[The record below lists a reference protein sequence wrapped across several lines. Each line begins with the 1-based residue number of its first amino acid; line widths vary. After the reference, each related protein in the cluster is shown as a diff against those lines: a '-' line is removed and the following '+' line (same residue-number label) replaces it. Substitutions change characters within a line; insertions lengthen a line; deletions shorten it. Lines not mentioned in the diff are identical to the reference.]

1 MELLQTL
8 TLNVGSFVR
17 VLSDPEGD
25 PLLLLSWS
33 QQVSHPLVIDLEE
46 AVGTEGKTYITTHF
60 SCSYHVRSSSSFSTR
75 CQKQPAFKLTSVA
88 LYRHR
93 KVVNEMCT
101 DKKIQFGF
109 CIVLPAALQRNCL
122 RMFVEQHGYTGPDSS
137 TVPDLQSAR
146 VLAFQTNV
154 FGPKETLFKR
164 ETR

>member
-1 MELLQTL
+1 MS
-8 TLNVGSFVR
+8 G
-17 VLSDPEGD
+17 
-25 PLLLLSWS
+25 
-33 QQVSHPLVIDLEE
+33 HPL
-46 AVGTEGKTYITTHF
+46 HF
-60 SCSYHVRSSSSFSTR
+60 PHNVRNN
-75 CQKQPAFKLTSVA
+75 PPFKLTSVA

-93 KVVNEMCT
+93 KVVNEFYT
-101 DKKIQFGF
+101 DKKIQFWF

-122 RMFVEQHGYTGPDSS
+122 CMFVEQHGYTGPDSS